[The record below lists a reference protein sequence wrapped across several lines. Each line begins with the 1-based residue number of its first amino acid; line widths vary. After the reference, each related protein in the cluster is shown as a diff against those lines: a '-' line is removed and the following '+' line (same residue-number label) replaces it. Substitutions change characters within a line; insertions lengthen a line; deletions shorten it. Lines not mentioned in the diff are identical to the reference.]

1 MLAPSMATDISGISD
16 FNIFLGVNLATAP
29 VVFLLEIHETIS
41 NITHP
46 YHKGGMSHDDIFWHY
61 PYQ

>member
-16 FNIFLGVNLATAP
+16 FSIFGVNLATAP
-29 VVFLLEIHETIS
+29 VFVLLEIHETIG

-46 YHKGGMSHDDIFWHY
+46 YHKGGISHDDIFWHNS
-61 PYQ
+61 YQ